1 MNFLPIGST
10 ASANVADVWLAQA
23 INSYSMIIIIYY
35 KALALV
41 AGSGCWHHVMGN
53 HVKQNH
59 VKRGTAVMA

>member
-41 AGSGCWHHVMGN
+41 AGSGCWLWLLALVAGSSMYL
-53 HVKQNH
+53 
-59 VKRGTAVMA
+59 